1 MTFDDSDICYV
12 NKIDV
17 FYSSFELVFT
27 NGTTFPKKC
36 FSRTF
41 KLRAKK
47 DVQLIIDDT
56 YFCFVSTIDV
66 FKVFLCEFSLME
78 QIFPMKIFSRTC
90 TLRGKK

>member
-17 FYSSFELVFT
+17 FYCSVELVST
-27 NGTTFPKKC
+27 NGTTSPKKG

-56 YFCFVSTIDV
+56 YFCYVSTIDV
-66 FKVFLCEFSLME
+66 FKVVLYEFSLME
-78 QIFPMKIFSRTC
+78 QLFPRKLFSRPS
-90 TLRGKK
+90 